1 MKINNVEISEFSPE
15 PGWFVAVYTEDYD
28 LSISGYGSNKKEAFE
43 NLVELLYDHDID
55 VYEENIE
62 PMMN

>member
-1 MKINNVEISEFSPE
+1 MRINDVEIEEFSPK

-28 LSISGYGSNKKEAFE
+28 LSLSGYGSTKKEAFE
-43 NLVELLYDHDID
+43 NLVELLYDHDIT

>member
-1 MKINNVEISEFSPE
+1 MRINNVEISEFSPE

-28 LSISGYGSNKKEAFE
+28 LSISGYGSNRQEAFD
-43 NLVELLYDHDID
+43 NLVEALYDLDIQF
-55 VYEENIE
+55 YEENIE